1 MKPIHLL
8 ILLILSTKAF
18 NQELQNKKAF
28 SILVGV
34 KTRITPI
41 YLEKVPD
48 VVSSPLT
55 DILEQPDMHL
65 SGPGIHLTERYET
78 STKWSF
84 ALHQTVRYD
93 YIYQKLPLEYPIPPG
108 FEATIKQKILFDL
121 YTDVAKDIASKKSTF
136 RIMIGFAVCGLNS
149 GFTQTFRIYQDPNNY
164 TDYYKEKNFIFP
176 AATAGFGW
184 QKNRFYGEL
193 KFGYC
198 WDNPTLFNTP
208 FLFPEISIQ
217 YQLFN
222 LVINK

>member
-1 MKPIHLL
+1 MPLWAQWFTRLNPVTYFIEVTRLV
-8 ILLILSTKAF
+8 ILK
-18 NQELQNKKAF
+18 
-28 SILVGV
+28 G
-34 KTRITPI
+34 
-41 YLEKVPD
+41 
-48 VVSSPLT
+48 SSLA
-55 DILEQPDMHL
+55 DI
-65 SGPGIHLTERYET
+65 S
-78 STKWSF
+78 
-84 ALHQTVRYD
+84 LHV
-93 YIYQKLPLEYPIPPG
+93 
-108 FEATIKQKILFDL
+108 F
-121 YTDVAKDIASKKSTF
+121 
-136 RIMIGFAVCGLNS
+136 IMIGFAVCGLNS

-222 LVINK
+222 LAINK